1 MAHRSAAP
9 HAPFIHRHIGAVG
22 RDRRTILA
30 ALGVRDLEEL
40 AGAVVPPDLPLLPAP
55 AHAEPG
61 RETGGLPESAAV
73 EALRGLAALND
84 PHTEMIGCGYHP
96 ALTPAVIARD
106 VLGDPAWTTAYTP
119 YQAEISQGRLEAQL
133 LFQTLVSDLTGLP
146 VACACL
152 LDEATAV
159 AEAAALMARAARRDS
174 PRRVVLDAGLHP
186 QCLEVA
192 AARCRALGIE
202 VLRAGPDDVV
212 RGKAGDGPL
221 LGAVLAHT
229 TSRGAVQDLAA
240 AAAAVHER
248 GGLVAVD
255 ADPLAL
261 TLLAEPGAIGA
272 DIAVGGAQRLGVPLF
287 FGGPHPGFMAV
298 TARLQR
304 QIPGR
309 LVGVSRDAEGREAHR
324 LALQTREQHI
334 RRERATSNICTAQAL
349 LAVVAAFYAVHHG
362 PEGLTAIAEHVHARA
377 AEIAAGVV
385 GAGLELEHREFFDSL
400 SVVVPGGAE
409 RAVARAEERGYNLRL
424 LDADHVGV
432 ATNETTTRADV
443 DAVVEALAGR
453 AARPRESSGP
463 ARSATAAFPL
473 PAALA
478 RTSTFLTH
486 PVFHAHRSE
495 ASLVRYLRRLADR
508 DLALDRTMIPLGS
521 CTLKLNAAAESALW
535 LEPALAGIHPCAPA
549 SQTVGWRRLL
559 AELSGRLAELTGYDR
574 VSLQP
579 ASGAQGELAGLLAI
593 TGYLREQGQAR
604 RDLCLVP
611 ASAHG
616 TNAAS
621 AAGAGLTVRV
631 VATAPDGSVDV
642 EDLRAVLAEHG
653 DRVAAIMLTY
663 PSTHGVFEPRVRE
676 VARLVH
682 AAGGQVYIDGANLNA
697 LAGLL
702 RPGDLGGDV
711 SHLNLHKTFAVPHG
725 GGGPG
730 AGPVAVKAH
739 LAPHLPAGP
748 AGSAAPKEG
757 DPDVGFAGAPVMG
770 ARFGSAG
777 IMPLAWTYLALL
789 DDADLREASLS
800 AIASANYLS
809 RRLADSFPTL
819 YTGPGGFVAHECIL
833 DLRAITSRT
842 GITAEDVAKRLID
855 YGFHAPTLSFPVPGT
870 LMVEPTESEPLAE
883 LDRFVAAMRAIRA
896 EIGRI
901 EVGEVAAGDSAL
913 RRAPHTL
920 AQVAGEEWDRPYTR
934 ADAAFPLEGMERD
947 KYFAPVSRIDNA
959 WGDRHPVFTLPS
971 PGVSDEGR
979 AGQSKER

>member
-1 MAHRSAAP
+1 M
-9 HAPFIHRHIGAVG
+9 V
-22 RDRRTILA
+22 
-30 ALGVRDLEEL
+30 
-40 AGAVVPPDLPLLPAP
+40 
-55 AHAEPG
+55 
-61 RETGGLPESAAV
+61 
-73 EALRGLAALND
+73 
-84 PHTEMIGCGYHP
+84 
-96 ALTPAVIARD
+96 
-106 VLGDPAWTTAYTP
+106 
-119 YQAEISQGRLEAQL
+119 
-133 LFQTLVSDLTGLP
+133 
-146 VACACL
+146 
-152 LDEATAV
+152 
-159 AEAAALMARAARRDS
+159 
-174 PRRVVLDAGLHP
+174 
-186 QCLEVA
+186 
-192 AARCRALGIE
+192 
-202 VLRAGPDDVV
+202 
-212 RGKAGDGPL
+212 
-221 LGAVLAHT
+221 
-229 TSRGAVQDLAA
+229 
-240 AAAAVHER
+240 
-248 GGLVAVD
+248 
-255 ADPLAL
+255 
-261 TLLAEPGAIGA
+261 
-272 DIAVGGAQRLGVPLF
+272 
-287 FGGPHPGFMAV
+287 
-298 TARLQR
+298 
-304 QIPGR
+304 
-309 LVGVSRDAEGREAHR
+309 
-324 LALQTREQHI
+324 
-334 RRERATSNICTAQAL
+334 
-349 LAVVAAFYAVHHG
+349 
-362 PEGLTAIAEHVHARA
+362 
-377 AEIAAGVV
+377 
-385 GAGLELEHREFFDSL
+385 
-400 SVVVPGGAE
+400 
-409 RAVARAEERGYNLRL
+409 
-424 LDADHVGV
+424 
-432 ATNETTTRADV
+432 
-443 DAVVEALAGR
+443 
-453 AARPRESSGP
+453 
-463 ARSATAAFPL
+463 
-473 PAALA
+473 
-478 RTSTFLTH
+478 
-486 PVFHAHRSE
+486 RSE
-495 ASLVRYLRRLADR
+495 TY
-508 DLALDRTMIPLGS
+508 
-521 CTLKLNAAAESALW
+521 TLNMG
-535 LEPALAGIHPCAPA
+535 PQH
-549 SQTVGWRRLL
+549 
-559 AELSGRLAELTGYDR
+559 
-574 VSLQP
+574 
-579 ASGAQGELAGLLAI
+579 
-593 TGYLREQGQAR
+593 
-604 RDLCLVP
+604 
-611 ASAHG
+611 
-616 TNAAS
+616 
-621 AAGAGLTVRV
+621 
-631 VATAPDGSVDV
+631 
-642 EDLRAVLAEHG
+642 
-653 DRVAAIMLTY
+653 

-901 EVGEVAAGDSAL
+901 EVGEVAAEDSAL

>member
-1 MAHRSAAP
+1 M
-9 HAPFIHRHIGAVG
+9 
-22 RDRRTILA
+22 T
-30 ALGVRDLEEL
+30 
-40 AGAVVPPDLPLLPAP
+40 PPRA
-55 AHAEPG
+55 
-61 RETGGLPESAAV
+61 
-73 EALRGLAALND
+73 
-84 PHTEMIGCGYHP
+84 
-96 ALTPAVIARD
+96 
-106 VLGDPAWTTAYTP
+106 TTA
-119 YQAEISQGRLEAQL
+119 
-133 LFQTLVSDLTGLP
+133 
-146 VACACL
+146 
-152 LDEATAV
+152 
-159 AEAAALMARAARRDS
+159 
-174 PRRVVLDAGLHP
+174 PR
-186 QCLEVA
+186 
-192 AARCRALGIE
+192 
-202 VLRAGPDDVV
+202 
-212 RGKAGDGPL
+212 
-221 LGAVLAHT
+221 
-229 TSRGAVQDLAA
+229 
-240 AAAAVHER
+240 
-248 GGLVAVD
+248 
-255 ADPLAL
+255 
-261 TLLAEPGAIGA
+261 
-272 DIAVGGAQRLGVPLF
+272 
-287 FGGPHPGFMAV
+287 
-298 TARLQR
+298 
-304 QIPGR
+304 
-309 LVGVSRDAEGREAHR
+309 
-324 LALQTREQHI
+324 
-334 RRERATSNICTAQAL
+334 
-349 LAVVAAFYAVHHG
+349 
-362 PEGLTAIAEHVHARA
+362 
-377 AEIAAGVV
+377 
-385 GAGLELEHREFFDSL
+385 
-400 SVVVPGGAE
+400 
-409 RAVARAEERGYNLRL
+409 
-424 LDADHVGV
+424 
-432 ATNETTTRADV
+432 
-443 DAVVEALAGR
+443 
-453 AARPRESSGP
+453 
-463 ARSATAAFPL
+463 FPL
-473 PAALA
+473 PASLA

-486 PVFHAHRSE
+486 PSFHRHRSE
-495 ASLVRYLRRLADR
+495 TALVRYIRRLADR

-521 CTLKLNAAAESALW
+521 CTLKLNAAAQSAVW
-535 LEPALAGIHPCAPA
+535 LSPGLAGIHPYAPA
-549 SQTVGWRRLL
+549 TQTRGWRLL
-559 AELSGRLAELTGYDR
+559 LDGLADRLARLTGYDR
-574 VSLQP
+574 CSLQP
-579 ASGAQGELAGLLAI
+579 ASGAQGELAGLLAVR
-593 TGYLREQGQAR
+593 GYLRATGQQQ
-604 RDLCLVP
+604 RDLVLVP

-621 AAGAGLTVRV
+621 AAGAGFSVKV
-631 VATAPDGSVDV
+631 VATAEDGSIDVDH
-642 EDLRAVLAEHG
+642 LRGLLSEYG
-653 DRVAAIMLTY
+653 ERVAAIMLTY
-663 PSTHGVFEPRVRE
+663 PSTHGVFEPQVTE
-676 VARLVH
+676 VTALVH
-682 AAGGQVYIDGANLNA
+682 DAGGQVYIDGANLNA
-697 LAGLL
+697 LTGLL

-947 KYFAPVSRIDNA
+947 KYFAPVSRVDNA

>member
-1 MAHRSAAP
+1 MAHRSADP
-9 HAPFIHRHIGAVG
+9 HAPFTHRHIGAVG

-40 AGAVVPPDLPLLPAP
+40 AGAVVPPDLPVLDAP

-61 RETGGLPESAAV
+61 RETGGLSESAAV

-133 LFQTLVSDLTGLP
+133 LFQTLISDLTGLP

-212 RGKAGDGPL
+212 RGGAGDGPL

-229 TSRGAVQDLAA
+229 TSRGAVQDLAP
-240 AAAAVHER
+240 AAAVVRER

-272 DIAVGGAQRLGVPLF
+272 DIAVGSAQRLGVPLF

-298 TARLQR
+298 AARLQR

-309 LVGVSRDAEGREAHR
+309 LVGVSRDAEGREAYR

-453 AARPRESSGP
+453 AARPRESAGSARPP
-463 ARSATAAFPL
+463 AVPL

-478 RTSTFLTH
+478 RTTTYQTH
-486 PVFHAHRSE
+486 PVIHAHPSA
-495 ASLVRYLRRLADR
+495 ASLGRYLRRLADR

-621 AAGAGLTVRV
+621 AAGAGLTVRT

-663 PSTHGVFEPRVRE
+663 PSTHGVFEPQVAE

-682 AAGGQVYIDGANLNA
+682 AAGGPVYIDGANLNA

-819 YTGPGGFVAHECIL
+819 YTGPDGFVAHECIL
-833 DLRAITSRT
+833 DLREITART

-901 EVGEVAAGDSAL
+901 EVGEVAVGDSAL

-947 KYFAPVSRIDNA
+947 KYFAPVSRVDNA

-971 PGVSDEGR
+971 PGPGGGR
-979 AGQSKER
+979 TGQSKER